1 MAGAGRVRAWGLR
14 HPRSHNLRVRL
25 ARTKYIDLHWG
36 GGAGDGG
43 GWGDP
48 HPKARAACRLRP
60 GVLMPRVPPAP
71 PAQAQT

>member
-36 GGAGDGG
+36 AGQEMEGAGET
-43 GWGDP
+43 P
-48 HPKARAACRLRP
+48 IPRL
-60 GVLMPRVPPAP
+60 GLPAGCG
-71 PAQAQT
+71 QGS